1 MSYLDTSQF
10 GQVAGSLLAKKN
22 KLKTRERNE
31 ALALSAILNLITAQ
45 QNKLANRVVEN
56 VTMLD
61 TDYNRDKLSRETLYE
76 KANANRALYE
86 NYLKNPE
93 QAVTKKAIDL
103 YLSLIHI

>member
-45 QNKLANRVVEN
+45 QNKLANRVV
-56 VTMLD
+56 
-61 TDYNRDKLSRETLYE
+61 
-76 KANANRALYE
+76 
-86 NYLKNPE
+86 
-93 QAVTKKAIDL
+93 
-103 YLSLIHI
+103 